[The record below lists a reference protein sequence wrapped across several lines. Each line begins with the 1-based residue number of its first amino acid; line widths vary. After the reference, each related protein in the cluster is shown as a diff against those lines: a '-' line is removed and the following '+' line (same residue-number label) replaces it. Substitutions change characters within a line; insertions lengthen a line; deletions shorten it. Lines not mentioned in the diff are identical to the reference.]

1 MKLLTNSNEDIF
13 EPSDEELKQ
22 IENELKDFDIDEF
35 EI

>member
-1 MKLLTNSNEDIF
+1 MKLLVNPNEDIF

-22 IENELKDFDIDEF
+22 IEDELKDFDIDDF

>member
-1 MKLLTNSNEDIF
+1 MKLLTNPNEDIF

-22 IENELKDFDIDEF
+22 IESELQDFDIDEF

>member
-1 MKLLTNSNEDIF
+1 MKLLTNPNEDFF

-22 IENELKDFDIDEF
+22 IESELQDFDIDEF